1 MRCDLKDKKLL
12 TARIIMTALTVAA
25 IGFIFGNSSMSAE
38 VSAEESSY
46 VMEFINRVLCSINSD
61 WSLNDFV
68 VRKLAHFTE
77 FAILG
82 ALLTITVYLYTGK
95 RLKSLVI
102 SVPIGICIAVSD
114 ELIQTASEGRSCEIR
129 DMLIDSSGVIIAAL
143 CVILIITLISKR
155 KEKLTEGVKI
165 D

>member
-25 IGFIFGNSSMSAE
+25 IGFIFGNSFMSAE
-38 VSAEESSY
+38 ISAEESGY
-46 VMEFINRVLCSINSD
+46 VMEFINRLLCSINSD
-61 WSLNDFV
+61 WSLNEII

-82 ALLTITVYLYTGK
+82 ALLTATVYLYTGK
-95 RLKSLVI
+95 RLRSFVI
-102 SVPIGICIAVSD
+102 SVPLGICIAVGD

-129 DMLIDSSGVIIAAL
+129 DMLIDSSGVIIAAI